1 MTSFDFTTTDPWEVS
16 TDTILPAGNYVCK
29 ITEAEDD
36 TSSGGYPQINLRVE
50 DEEGNG
56 AIRDWLTITEASFGK
71 VVALAQAAGV
81 SPTETE
87 QKHFQ
92 DKGGR
97 APKTWLNKLVGKSVG
112 VVVRDEPDY
121 KDATKMRQRVQGYV
135 APERVSGRTG
145 PAASSDVT
153 PANAAA
159 APVSTDDEA
168 LPF

>member
-16 TDTILPAGNYVCK
+16 TDTILPAGNYVGT

-36 TSSGGYPQINLRVE
+36 TSSGGHPQINLRLE
-50 DEEGNG
+50 DEEGRG

-71 VVALAQAAGV
+71 VVALAQAA
-81 SPTETE
+81 SCQPTEAE
-87 QKHFQ
+87 QKGFA

-97 APKTWLNKLVGKSVG
+97 APKSWLNKLVGKRVG
-112 VVVRDEPDY
+112 FVVRDEPDY
-121 KDATKMRQRVQGYV
+121 KDPTKMRQKVQGYV
-135 APERVSGRTG
+135 LPERVAGKTG
-145 PAASSDVT
+145 PAPSSEVT

-159 APVSTDDEA
+159 APVSASDDA